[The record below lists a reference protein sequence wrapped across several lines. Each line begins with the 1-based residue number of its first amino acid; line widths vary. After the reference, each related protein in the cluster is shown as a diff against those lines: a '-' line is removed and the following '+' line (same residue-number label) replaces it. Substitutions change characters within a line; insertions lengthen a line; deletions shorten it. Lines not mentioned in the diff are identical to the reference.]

1 MDISQILTMAGKMF
15 PGISL
20 DGVIQQAK
28 EATQGTP
35 DTLAGVSAAAK
46 RLGISQSEIDAVFQK
61 YGGTMQARALCAA
74 LGTTPEALKADAEKI
89 VGGGGN
95 SVSFSPAA
103 PSQNSTSKRFP
114 RLK

>member
-15 PGISL
+15 PGVNL
-20 DGVIQQAK
+20 NGVIQQAK

-46 RLGISQSEIDAVFQK
+46 RMGIGRSEIDSVFQK
-61 YGGTMQARALCAA
+61 YGSTAQARAICAA

-95 SVSFSPAA
+95 STSFSPAA
-103 PSQNSTSKRFP
+103 PSQSSTSKRFP